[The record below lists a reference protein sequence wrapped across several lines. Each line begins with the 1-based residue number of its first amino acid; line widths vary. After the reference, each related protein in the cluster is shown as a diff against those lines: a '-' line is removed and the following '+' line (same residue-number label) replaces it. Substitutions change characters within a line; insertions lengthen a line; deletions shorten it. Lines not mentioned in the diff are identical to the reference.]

1 MLLQETLHELRL
13 RPGDSLLDMT
23 FGAGGHSIA
32 ALKSTPDLKLIA
44 LDRDPVAYQYA
55 RDLCE
60 SFPGQVTPL
69 LGKFSDLPR
78 LLQEQSINAQ
88 IDAVLFDLGCSSMQF
103 DTSERGFSV
112 SKNGPL
118 DMRMNQNEANLITA
132 ADIIAHASE
141 SDLWRILKYYGGE
154 KHCKLIARAI
164 VESRFAI
171 QPVRTTQQLAKL
183 VEMVCGF
190 SYRKDKLQRRSHVA
204 TKVFQA
210 LRIFVNNEINELN
223 YGMILAHKM
232 LKPGGRLVAISFHS
246 LEDRV
251 VKRHLQDNVI
261 DNAVSPLPL
270 KYTNVSLAFGDEE
283 MQEFRQG
290 RWKAVCKHM
299 VKSDDEEVF
308 NNPRSRSAKLRAAYK
323 VY

>member
-1 MLLQETLHELRL
+1 
-13 RPGDSLLDMT
+13 
-23 FGAGGHSIA
+23 
-32 ALKSTPDLKLIA
+32 
-44 LDRDPVAYQYA
+44 
-55 RDLCE
+55 
-60 SFPGQVTPL
+60 
-69 LGKFSDLPR
+69 
-78 LLQEQSINAQ
+78 
-88 IDAVLFDLGCSSMQF
+88 MQF
-103 DTSERGFSV
+103 DVGERGFAV

-118 DMRMNQNEANLITA
+118 DMRMSPNEPNQITA

-141 SDLWRILKYYGGE
+141 ADLWRIFKYYGGE

-190 SYRKDKLQRRSHVA
+190 TYRQDKLQRRAHVA

-223 YGMILAHKM
+223 FGMILAHKV
-232 LKPGGRLVAISFHS
+232 LKTGGRLVAISFHS

-261 DNAVSPLPL
+261 DNAVSPLPM
-270 KYTNVSLAFGDEE
+270 KYSNVNLAFSDDE
-283 MQEFRQG
+283 MYEFRQG
-290 RWKAVCKHM
+290 RWQAVCKHM
-299 VKSDDEEVF
+299 VNVGDEEAIR
-308 NNPRSRSAKLRAAYK
+308 NPRARSAKLRAALK
-323 VY
+323 VH